1 IGHALTSSVE
11 YGFIDSV
18 DASIYASKSKAMTA
32 VGEAWTQS
40 DSGSKAMEAQ
50 IQASQRDVSVLQR
63 QSISNDDRLT
73 CHIQHEHD
81 RFRELICTRD
91 AGPKDGPADAGSSC

>member
-1 IGHALTSSVE
+1 RESSATAAARQIGHALTSSVE

-18 DASIYASKSKAMTA
+18 DASIYASKSKAMTS

-40 DSGSKAMEAQ
+40 ESGSKAMEAQ
-50 IQASQRDVSVLQR
+50 FKHRR
-63 QSISNDDRLT
+63 GM
-73 CHIQHEHD
+73 
-81 RFRELICTRD
+81 FRELIRTRD